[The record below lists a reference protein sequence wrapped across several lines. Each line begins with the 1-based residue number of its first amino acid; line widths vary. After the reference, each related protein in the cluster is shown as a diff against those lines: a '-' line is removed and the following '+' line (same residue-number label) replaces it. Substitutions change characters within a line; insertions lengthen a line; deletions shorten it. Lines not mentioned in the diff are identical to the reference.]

1 MAYALDNLPD
11 SIEDFLSTRA
21 FGALNSI
28 DETNNIHT
36 AVVGFHF
43 NMIDNKIRIISQ
55 KNSKKV
61 KNIKQNDHV
70 SLSQI
75 RENKWLSF
83 IGTATIK
90 YDEESIKQAMDAY
103 TLRYEKPSE
112 NPNRVAIE
120 ISVKKILG
128 NA

>member
-1 MAYALDNLPD
+1 MAYSLDNIPK
-11 SIEDFLSTRA
+11 SIEEFLSTRA
-21 FGALNSI
+21 FGSLNSI
-28 DETNNIHT
+28 DKTNNLHT

-43 NMIDNKIRIISQ
+43 DKNKKIIRIISQ
-55 KNSKKV
+55 KKSIKV
-61 KNIKQNDHV
+61 KNIIQNNNV

-75 RENKWLSF
+75 RDNKWLSF

-90 YDEESIKQAMDAY
+90 YDQESIKLASDAY

-112 NPNRVAIE
+112 NPDRIAIE

>member
-70 SLSQI
+70 SISQI

>member
-43 NMIDNKIRIISQ
+43 NMADTKIRIISQ

-90 YDEESIKQAMDAY
+90 YDEESIKHATDAY

-112 NPNRVAIE
+112 NPDRVAIE

>member
-83 IGTATIK
+83 IGTAKIK
-90 YDEESIKQAMDAY
+90 YDEESIKQATDAY
-103 TLRYEKPSE
+103 TLRYEQPSE
-112 NPNRVAIE
+112 NPDRVAIE

>member
-1 MAYALDNLPD
+1 M
-11 SIEDFLSTRA
+11 T
-21 FGALNSI
+21 
-28 DETNNIHT
+28 
-36 AVVGFHF
+36 
-43 NMIDNKIRIISQ
+43 
-55 KNSKKV
+55 

-90 YDEESIKQAMDAY
+90 YDEESIKHATDAY
-103 TLRYEKPSE
+103 TLRYEQPSA
-112 NPNRVAIE
+112 NPERVAIE
-120 ISVKKILG
+120 ISVKTILG

>member
-21 FGALNSI
+21 FGELNSI

-70 SLSQI
+70 SISQI

>member
-11 SIEDFLSTRA
+11 SIDDFLSTRA

>member
-28 DETNNIHT
+28 DETNNIHS

>member
-28 DETNNIHT
+28 DDTENIHT

-43 NMIDNKIRIISQ
+43 DMTKNTIRIISQ

-61 KNIKQNDHV
+61 KNITQNNNV

-90 YDEESIKQAMDAY
+90 YDEESIKHATDAY
-103 TLRYEKPSE
+103 TVRYEKPSE
-112 NPNRVAIE
+112 NPDRVAIE

>member
-1 MAYALDNLPD
+1 MAYSLDNLPK
-11 SIEDFLSTRA
+11 SIEEFLSTRA
-21 FGALNSI
+21 FGSLNSI
-28 DETNNIHT
+28 DKTNNLHT

-43 NMIDNKIRIISQ
+43 DKNKKIIRIISQ
-55 KNSKKV
+55 KKSIKV
-61 KNIKQNDHV
+61 KNIIQNNNV
-70 SLSQI
+70 ALSQI
-75 RENKWLSF
+75 RDNKWLSF

-90 YDEESIKQAMDAY
+90 YDQESIKLATNAY

-112 NPNRVAIE
+112 NPDRIAIE

>member
-1 MAYALDNLPD
+1 MAYALDNLPN

-28 DETNNIHT
+28 DDTKNIHT

-43 NMIDNKIRIISQ
+43 DMTKNTIHIISQ

-61 KNIKQNDHV
+61 KNIIQNNNV

-90 YDEESIKQAMDAY
+90 YDEESIKNATDAY
-103 TLRYEKPSE
+103 TIRYEKPSE
-112 NPNRVAIE
+112 NPDRVAIE

>member
-1 MAYALDNLPD
+1 MAYALDNLPN

-28 DETNNIHT
+28 DDTKNIHT

-43 NMIDNKIRIISQ
+43 DMTKNTIRIISQ

-61 KNIKQNDHV
+61 KNIIQNNNV

-90 YDEESIKQAMDAY
+90 YDEESIKNATDAY
-103 TLRYEKPSE
+103 TVRYEKPSE
-112 NPNRVAIE
+112 NHDRVAIE